1 MMRRF
6 PIVLAMVALG
16 ACAQQQTVGSAPS
29 ADGTPIATTP
39 ARDEL
44 IAAERAFA
52 ALSMASGVRSAF
64 LAYLA
69 DDAVLFIPRASLGRP
84 FFEQQPASGSRLEW
98 APIYAEVSAAGDLGF
113 TTGPYEARANPA
125 VDSVTAYGNFV
136 SVWKRNLATDGWK
149 VALDLGTTNDRPPA
163 ARRLRAARGAMVR
176 SRMAAAQAADT
187 GATSGIGDRALG
199 PLGADSLFSAR
210 AAMDG
215 TADAV
220 MAIGASD
227 LRLHREDREPIV
239 GREAA
244 AAVLRRAGE
253 RFAWYPSV
261 GVEAQAADLGYTY
274 GTYGGAAPGAPEQGA
289 YVRVWRRGADGRWR
303 LALDI
308 TNPFP
313 P

>member
-1 MMRRF
+1 MRRF
-6 PIVLAMVALG
+6 PMILAMVALS
-16 ACAQQQTVGSAPS
+16 ACAQQQTAGSAPS
-29 ADGTPIATTP
+29 PDGTVMATTP
-39 ARDEL
+39 AREEL

-84 FFEQQPASGSRLEW
+84 FFEQQQSDGSRLEW

-136 SVWKRNLATDGWK
+136 SVWKRSLATDAWK

-163 ARRLRAARGAMVR
+163 ARRLRAARGATVR
-176 SRMAAAQAADT
+176 SRMAAAHAADT
-187 GATSGIGDRALG
+187 GGSSGIGDRTLG

-210 AAMDG
+210 AAADG
-215 TADAV
+215 TADAMLAV
-220 MAIGASD
+220 GASD

-239 GREAA
+239 GRD
-244 AAVLRRAGE
+244 AAVAALRRAGE

-261 GVEAQAADLGYTY
+261 GVEAQSSDLGYTY
-274 GTYGGAAPGAPEQGA
+274 GTYGGAEPGAPEQGA
-289 YVRVWRRGADGRWR
+289 YVRVWRRGAEGRWR